1 MEVKTKLKI
10 NTKAI
15 QKSKNFKVLI
25 CNTKCSKNSFDG
37 KILGLTLS
45 EWVVFACEDIPY
57 KIVDYDKKVNLLEFA
72 KNYTTEDEDYTI
84 ILLSSTPLI
93 THETL
98 TQIIEYASFKDINL
112 CKLSVG
118 YVVKNK
124 YLMQASQL
132 MVDSVYAQNAE
143 DFYLVESKAQ
153 FVYAQKVLSERINNF
168 HIINGVDIINPQNT
182 YIEPF
187 VDILPNVIIY
197 PNNSLKG
204 KTTIYSGVIL
214 KENNVIENSKI
225 GKDSCLSSSIITD
238 TILESNVYVS
248 AFCTI
253 SNSIVGHDVTV
264 QKGCSLNGCNVPAM
278 SKINT
283 NEKRGYDDSD
293 SGTGQSGQKL

>member
-15 QKSKNFKVLI
+15 QKNKNFKVLI
-25 CNTKCSKNSFDG
+25 CNTRCSKNSFDG
-37 KILGLTLS
+37 KILGLTLT
-45 EWVVFACEDIPY
+45 EWLIFSCEDIPY
-57 KIVDYDKKVNLLEFA
+57 VIADYDKKTNLLEFA
-72 KNYTTEDEDYTI
+72 KNYITDNEDFTI
-84 ILLSSTPLI
+84 ILLSNTPLI
-93 THETL
+93 THQTM
-98 TQIIEYASFKDINL
+98 TQIMEYASVKEINL

-124 YLMQASQL
+124 YLMQASSL
-132 MVDSVYAQNAE
+132 MVDSVYAQNTE

-153 FVYAQKVLSERINNF
+153 FAYAQKVLSERINNF

-187 VDILPNVIIY
+187 VDISQNVIIY

-225 GKDSCLSSSIITD
+225 GKDSCLSASIITD

-253 SNSIVGHDVTV
+253 SNSIVGHDVIV
-264 QKGCSLNGCNVPAM
+264 QKGCSLNGCNIPAM

-283 NEKRGYDDSD
+283 NEKRGNDDSN
-293 SGTGQSGQKL
+293 SGTGKSGQKL